1 MINEFFMKKCKL
13 RYLFILTGIF
23 SIGLAAFTLP
33 HKRDNLNR
41 LQENRQGIILN
52 VAADALVDYSR
63 WGLDIDSITKEQAIN
78 AIREYV
84 NQYANTQVNCMLFNV
99 NYLRACYDSK
109 VMTPYWEVPDP
120 SNNLSEWTRKY
131 WQINKKGIDI
141 FKVCVEQSRAKKISP
156 WLSFRMNDH
165 HYLNNPYLINQLMI
179 EHPEF
184 RLSPAGSFDYGQTEV
199 RNYYKAFI
207 KEALERYDVD
217 GIELDWMR
225 TFFLFKPG
233 MESGGIDLINIFMK
247 DIRNIV
253 EQNSKERG
261 HQIQIAARIPVTP
274 SIGRSFGLDGVE
286 WVKNGSVDILIPS
299 NFHYPTNFDIPVE
312 QWKAEIGN
320 KYSYMLAPGMDLG
333 IMCVNTNNS
342 KIMYNSVETVR
353 AFAISAYSRGADAI
367 YLFNNFS
374 LTENS
379 FASSEKKIVN
389 ADGTIKFVNDKP
401 DIIREGGR
409 LSTIKGKK
417 RRHVLTYTNPGISG
431 TKPLLPQVITAGNPA
446 SFKIYTGPKTEKED
460 YIIRVGLESLAGFR
474 EAALTI
480 KLNDCNSVQINDLP
494 VDPSYKYD
502 STGINRIATDV
513 SETAARIMQF
523 KNDPGSVKAGNNIIK
538 VFNERSDVQKI
549 IWLEVCIE

>member
-1 MINEFFMKKCKL
+1 MKKYRL
-13 RYLFILTGIF
+13 SYLLLLTGAL
-23 SIGLAAFTLP
+23 SIGLASFTLT
-33 HKRDNLNR
+33 HKNDNLYYM
-41 LQENRQGIILN
+41 QEKRQGIILN
-52 VAADALVDYSR
+52 VAADALVDYSK
-63 WGLDIDSITKEQAIN
+63 WGADIDSISKDRAVDAIK
-78 AIREYV
+78 EYV
-84 NQYANTQVNCMLFNV
+84 NQYANTQVNCILFNV

-109 VMTPYWEVPDP
+109 VMTPYWKVPDP
-120 SNNLSEWTRKY
+120 SDNLSEWTRKY

-141 FKVCVEQSRAKKISP
+141 FGVCIDQSRERKISP

-233 MESGGIDLINIFMK
+233 MESDGIEQINLFMK

-274 SIGRSFGLDGVE
+274 SIGRSFGLDGVA

-333 IMCVNTNNS
+333 ILCVNTNSS

-353 AFAISAYSRGADAI
+353 AFAISGYSRGADAI

-417 RRHVLTYTNPGISG
+417 RRHVLTYTNPDISG
-431 TKPLLPQVITAGNPA
+431 TKPFLPQVITAGNPA
-446 SFKIYTGPKTEKED
+446 SFKIHTGPKTEKED
-460 YIIRVGLESLAGFR
+460 YIIRVGLESLTGFQD
-474 EAALTI
+474 AVLTLR
-480 KLNDCNSVQINDLP
+480 LNDCNSVQINDLP

-502 STGINRIATDV
+502 ITGINRIATDV
-513 SETAARIMQF
+513 SETAARLMQF
-523 KNDPGSVKAGNNIIK
+523 KADPGSVKDGYNIITI
-538 VFNERSDVQKI
+538 FNKRSDVQKI